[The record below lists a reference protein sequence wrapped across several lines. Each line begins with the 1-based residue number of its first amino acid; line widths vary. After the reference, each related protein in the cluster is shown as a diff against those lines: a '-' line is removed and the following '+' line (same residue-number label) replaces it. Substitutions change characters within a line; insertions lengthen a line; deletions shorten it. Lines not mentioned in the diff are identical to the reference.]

1 MKRRKQS
8 RRWRGKKYAPVMIGM
23 LVLLMNLA
31 DLKIS
36 NLISGSIICQAA
48 ERQSENTETENNS
61 GGTEKEKIT
70 QTEASTVSDILEELD
85 LSRVQRM
92 LDQMLGEES
101 FSMKDMLDGLI
112 KGEKVLS
119 EDTVQEMVHSF
130 LFSGLEKEKSLLIKI
145 LLLILLSAVLA
156 NFADVFESGQIGDI
170 CFYIVYLLLL
180 FLLLLCLFVKF
191 LLLPHLHLVVLIYNC
206 YFLHHLIL
214 FLVSSAAIR
223 STSFKMRT
231 QR

>member
-92 LDQMLGEES
+92 LQPDARRRKLFHEGHAGWS
-101 FSMKDMLDGLI
+101 DKRR
-112 KGEKVLS
+112 KG
-119 EDTVQEMVHSF
+119 
-130 LFSGLEKEKSLLIKI
+130 II
-145 LLLILLSAVLA
+145 
-156 NFADVFESGQIGDI
+156 
-170 CFYIVYLLLL
+170 
-180 FLLLLCLFVKF
+180 
-191 LLLPHLHLVVLIYNC
+191 
-206 YFLHHLIL
+206 
-214 FLVSSAAIR
+214 
-223 STSFKMRT
+223 
-231 QR
+231 

>member
-31 DLKIS
+31 DLKNS

-119 EDTVQEMVHSF
+119 EDTCAGDGAQF
-130 LFSGLEKEKSLLIKI
+130 FIFRSGKGKESSDKNTASY
-145 LLLILLSAVLA
+145 
-156 NFADVFESGQIGDI
+156 FTI
-170 CFYIVYLLLL
+170 CCTGEFCRC
-180 FLLLLCLFVKF
+180 F
-191 LLLPHLHLVVLIYNC
+191 
-206 YFLHHLIL
+206 
-214 FLVSSAAIR
+214 
-223 STSFKMRT
+223 
-231 QR
+231 